1 MNVKARIKEMT
12 KEVYQPKPIAAYL
25 IGIAADMISTY
36 VNVKKY
42 SPQVELNEELRKLFY
57 EFGIENSLVSWFALT
72 GLLPIPA
79 FYTFSK
85 ILEKISHKLARKNIE
100 IWKELYN
107 AYLYGFSATSFYASI
122 NNLLLYFNLPHISA
136 EYAQIFGAAITALPF
151 CFYVIKIYK
160 KLGSTK

>member
-1 MNVKARIKEMT
+1 MNVKARLKEMT
-12 KEVYQPKPIAAYL
+12 KEMYQPKPIAAYL
-25 IGIAADMISTY
+25 IGRAADMISTY

-57 EFGIENSLVSWFALT
+57 EFGIENDEFGIENSLVSWFALT

-107 AYLYGFSATSFYASI
+107 AYLYGFSAMFLRL
-122 NNLLLYFNLPHISA
+122 NKQF
-136 EYAQIFGAAITALPF
+136 TALF
-151 CFYVIKIYK
+151 
-160 KLGSTK
+160 

>member
-1 MNVKARIKEMT
+1 MNVKARLKEMT

-25 IGIAADMISTY
+25 IGRAADMISTY

-85 ILEKISHKLARKNIE
+85 IL
-100 IWKELYN
+100 
-107 AYLYGFSATSFYASI
+107 
-122 NNLLLYFNLPHISA
+122 
-136 EYAQIFGAAITALPF
+136 
-151 CFYVIKIYK
+151 
-160 KLGSTK
+160 